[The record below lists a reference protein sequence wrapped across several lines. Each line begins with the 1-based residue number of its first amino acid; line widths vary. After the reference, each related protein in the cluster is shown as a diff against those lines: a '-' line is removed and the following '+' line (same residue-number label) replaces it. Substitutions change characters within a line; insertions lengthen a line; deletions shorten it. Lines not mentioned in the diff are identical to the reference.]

1 MEKFYVGGGGVA
13 KVLIQ
18 ISNNALGMAGE
29 LRYYTN
35 NALGIYVFFNILSFF
50 IILIF
55 FLYISIK
62 SNKNIYSLYCRGHSP
77 PHPLQLLLIDILPF
91 TN

>member
-55 FLYISIK
+55 FYIYF
-62 SNKNIYSLYCRGHSP
+62 N
-77 PHPLQLLLIDILPF
+77 
-91 TN
+91 

>member
-1 MEKFYVGGGGVA
+1 
-13 KVLIQ
+13 
-18 ISNNALGMAGE
+18 MAGE

-55 FLYISIK
+55 FYIFQLKVIK
-62 SNKNIYSLYCRGHSP
+62 IYIVYIAGGTAP

>member
-35 NALGIYVFFNILSFF
+35 NALGIYIFFNILSFF

-55 FLYISIK
+55 FYIFQLKVIK
-62 SNKNIYSLYCRGHSP
+62 IYIVYIAGGTP
-77 PHPLQLLLIDILPF
+77 PLHPSTF